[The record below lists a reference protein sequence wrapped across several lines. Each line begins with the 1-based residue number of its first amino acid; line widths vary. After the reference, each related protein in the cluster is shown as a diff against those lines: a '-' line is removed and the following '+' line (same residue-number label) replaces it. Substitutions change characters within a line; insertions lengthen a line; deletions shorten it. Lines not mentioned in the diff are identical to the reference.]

1 MLKIELLGFLQLEP
15 KVLGPWGG
23 CNRLHGYVL
32 GSTDVKRLP
41 TCRRVVDDDSGFVH
55 PLDLVIKVHGLFR
68 KVLQVDLNLDEVSVN
83 GFLVYTDDVYV
94 PGQLT
99 RHVDLFQFGQGTGV
113 GGILFGRLVNRIGA
127 ASAQK

>member
-1 MLKIELLGFLQLEP
+1 M
-15 KVLGPWGG
+15 
-23 CNRLHGYVL
+23 HGYVL

-83 GFLVYTDDVYV
+83 GFLDPFWSSGEPDWYCIRSKVK
-94 PGQLT
+94 PSRQRKGQIS
-99 RHVDLFQFGQGTGV
+99 F
-113 GGILFGRLVNRIGA
+113 
-127 ASAQK
+127 